1 MAGTIMTLALTAGC
15 ASLTTVPGHPVAA
28 PPPLPTVADYHTQ
41 RVQWAPCADQPE
53 ADCGDIRIPVD
64 YANPGAQAITMPLVR
79 LRATN
84 PESRLGVLTM
94 NPGGPGESGY
104 QQILDALDPDD
115 TGLRKFRVR
124 YDLVGFDPRGVGRTA
139 AVRCLD
145 DRATDAYY
153 ATDFTPSTPD
163 QLAKVAAAHRGY
175 AAACLR
181 NTGRLLGFV
190 GTEFVAKDMDV
201 MRAALGEAKLNY
213 LGFSYGSR
221 LGLYY
226 AEEFPDRVGRMLL
239 DSVDD
244 PSSSTDRWEFEE
256 STRTPVSARLA
267 PRDQVVYDMLGVC
280 TARSDCPLGHDQAAA
295 MTALRALIDKVDA
308 DPIPVD
314 DGRRLGSNLALLG
327 LFETTYDSSYQKRFE
342 QAIVAAQRGNGT
354 ALAALADRYVGRENG
369 RFSSADPAF
378 WAIQC
383 ANDDP
388 ADYRSK
394 SEDQIMAALSRV
406 AEGYSRSGPLFGAN
420 RVFSTPL
427 CLFWPVPPTR
437 ASAGVRAAGAP
448 TIVLVNNTEDPA
460 TPLED
465 AEHVAETLADAVLV
479 VNEHAGHIAFDN
491 GSECVDGIV
500 LGFLFDGQVPARGTR
515 CRT

>member
-1 MAGTIMTLALTAGC
+1 MVVALTTGC
-15 ASLTTVPGHPVAA
+15 AGLNTVPGHPVAA
-28 PPPLPTVADYHTQ
+28 PEPLPTVADYYAQ
-41 RVQWAPCADQPE
+41 RVEWRPCVESPE

-79 LRATN
+79 LRATS
-84 PESRLGVLTM
+84 PEGRLGVLTM

-104 QQILDALDPDD
+104 QQVLGALDPDD

-139 AVRCLD
+139 PVRCLD
-145 DRATDAYY
+145 DRATDDYY
-153 ATDFTPSTPD
+153 ATDFTPTTPE
-163 QLAKVAAAHRGY
+163 QLTEVAAAHRDY

-201 MRAALGEAKLNY
+201 MRSALGESRLNY

-221 LGLYY
+221 LGLFY

-244 PSSSTDRWEFEE
+244 PSSAPDRWEFDDT
-256 STRTPVSARLA
+256 SSFPVSTRLA
-267 PRDQVVYDMLGVC
+267 PRDQVVYDMLSTC
-280 TARSDCPLGHDQAAA
+280 AARSDCPLGNDAAAA

-308 DPIPVD
+308 NPIPVD
-314 DGRRLGSNLALLG
+314 DGRKLGSNLALLG
-327 LFETTYDSSYQKRFE
+327 LFETTYDASYQKRFE
-342 QAIVAAQRGNGT
+342 QAIVAAQRGDGT
-354 ALAALADRYVGRENG
+354 PLAKLADSYVGRGENG
-369 RFSSADPAF
+369 RFSSSDPAF

-388 ADYRSK
+388 ARYRTK
-394 SEDQIMAALSRV
+394 TEEQIMDALNRV
-406 AEGYSRSGPLFGAN
+406 AERYAASGPLFGAN

-427 CLFWPVPPTR
+427 CLFWQVPPSR
-437 ASAGVRAAGAP
+437 ASAGVDAKGAP
-448 TIVLVNNTEDPA
+448 TIVLVNNTGDPA

-465 AEHVAETLADAVLV
+465 AEHVADTLDNAVLV
-479 VNEHAGHIAFDN
+479 VNEHDGHIAFDN

-500 LGFLFDGQVPARGTR
+500 LGFFFDGELPAPGTR
-515 CRT
+515 CRR